1 MTDNGA
7 ITVTKLFGEAEI
19 AGRVEELAGELA
31 KVLEGD
37 FTVVAVLKGSFVFA
51 ADLIR
56 ALDREGLSPGVE
68 FMRLSSY
75 GHAKKSSGKVRLIG
89 DAPED
94 FGGRRVL
101 LLDDIV
107 DTGRSL
113 AHAKEMILE
122 RGASRVLTVALLDK
136 PSRREVDIAADF
148 VGFTI
153 EDLFVVGYG
162 IDYDEQYRHLPY
174 IGTVD

>member
-1 MTDNGA
+1 MTR
-7 ITVTKLFGEAEI
+7 VTKLYGEEEI
-19 AGRVEELAGELA
+19 ARRVRELASELAG
-31 KVLEGD
+31 VLKGE
-37 FTVVAVLKGSFVFA
+37 FTVAAVLKGSFVFA

-56 ALDREGLSPGVE
+56 ALDREGLAPRVE
-68 FMRLSSY
+68 FLRLSSY
-75 GHAKKSSGKVRLIG
+75 GKAKQSSGEVRLIG

-94 FGGRRVL
+94 FAGRKVL

-113 AHAKEMILE
+113 AHARDLIMA

-136 PSRREVDIAADF
+136 PSRREVEIAADF
-148 VGFTI
+148 VGFII

-162 IDYDEQYRHLPY
+162 IDYAEDYRHLPY

>member
-1 MTDNGA
+1 MTK
-7 ITVTKLFGEAEI
+7 VTKLYGEEEI
-19 AGRVEELAGELA
+19 AQRVRELAAELAGA
-31 KVLEGD
+31 LEGE
-37 FTVVAVLKGSFVFA
+37 FTVAAVLKGSFVFA

-56 ALDREGLSPGVE
+56 ALDREGLAPRVE
-68 FMRLSSY
+68 FLRLSSY
-75 GHAKKSSGKVRLIG
+75 GQSKQSSGEVRLIG

-94 FGGRRVL
+94 FAGRKVL

-113 AHAKEMILE
+113 AHARELILA
-122 RGASRVLTVALLDK
+122 RGASQVLTVALLDK
-136 PSRREVDIAADF
+136 PSRREVEIAADF

-162 IDYDEQYRHLPY
+162 IDYAEDFRHLPY

>member
-1 MTDNGA
+1 MTE
-7 ITVTKLFGEAEI
+7 VTKLYSEDEI
-19 AGRVEELAGELA
+19 ARRVRELAAELA
-31 KVLEGD
+31 AGLEGE
-37 FTVVAVLKGSFVFA
+37 FTVAAVLKGSFVFA

-56 ALDREGLSPGVE
+56 ALDREGLAPRVE
-68 FMRLSSY
+68 FLRLSSY
-75 GHAKKSSGKVRLIG
+75 GQAKQSSGEVRLIG

-94 FGGRRVL
+94 FAGRKVL

-113 AHAKEMILE
+113 AHARELILA
-122 RGASRVLTVALLDK
+122 RGASQVLTVALLDK
-136 PSRREVDIAADF
+136 PSRREVEIAADF

-162 IDYDEQYRHLPY
+162 IDYAEDFRHLPY